1 MLILG
6 FWADR
11 NVPITK
17 FKISYPGGRV
27 VSPPFKKVTQADGGV
42 IFKFKEPL
50 SFSKGCHLSWT
61 SVASFEAQVSPVFEP
76 ENEIEKTQLKIGDY
90 QFRLMKFKGAFE

>member
-11 NVPITK
+11 NVPIVK
-17 FKISYPGGRV
+17 FKISYPSGKL
-27 VSPPFKKVTQADGGV
+27 VSPVVRKVPQSDGSV

-50 SFSKGCHLSWT
+50 PFGKGCHLSWT
-61 SVASFEAQVSPVFEP
+61 SAASFEAQVSPVFEP

-90 QFRLMKFKGAFE
+90 QFRLMKFKEAFE